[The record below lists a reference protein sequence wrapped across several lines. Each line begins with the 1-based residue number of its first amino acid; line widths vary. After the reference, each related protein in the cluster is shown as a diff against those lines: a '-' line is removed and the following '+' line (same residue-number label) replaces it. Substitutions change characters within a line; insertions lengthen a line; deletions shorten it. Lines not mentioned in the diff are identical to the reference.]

1 MTFQTSLSHW
11 LIVALACLTLVG
23 GARAQDEAATTAGP
37 AIELPDLSGFSR
49 GELLQM
55 WYDGEIG
62 TVVYSDE
69 IARRDEMDHWIA
81 AVLQYVSISS
91 EFATMAIEGP
101 MVCGIGLE
109 SFGPVQLEMPPV
121 FVENTVVQEYL
132 NELDT
137 IAPLADV
144 TLLPMNWTVEDIS
157 IEGLEGLIAAI
168 EQQDL
173 MDSVDLKLAYYR
185 YWDMLAVFG
194 TDSEEVNA
202 FGAFLNTLR
211 EGGAPLNEDMFD
223 VNAAYDHYRGGTAP
237 FELSTYEPKRQLI
250 AMLLEAYENLGE
262 LPTRYGDRE
271 AYDNRVADLTAEL
284 QAVSPMYVETS
295 PAATI
300 RGPDSSAPAGN
311 AAGPETS
318 TDAPTASGSGVSQIF
333 NEEAEF
339 FRMSFYAQNGRQPT
353 AEQIQEW
360 LQFLPEL
367 KETLNAPDTQR
378 NDEDPSASSA
388 GSTSSETSST
398 SAFDRDE
405 AISELEVMAQSLRTV
420 APTSEALSGASRTIE
435 RIEQLVPALRNP
447 TAAGASAAALS
458 PTEMDSTFRELRDG
472 YQFMRAMF
480 LERYGATNPVID
492 DRLRE
497 INDSWRALQRSIA
510 PPPAASPED
519 NLLDG
524 VRTTLQGS
532 QAVPGNSTTEQRASS
547 QAAAVP
553 APPVTTVQ
561 VFVKA
566 KDTVLQTGSEP
577 AQAIAGAQI
586 TQLFPPAELPG
597 TGVAKADSGAD
608 GEPVKGTSDDDGFV
622 ALGLSSEDAEQSQR
636 RADLFEQVLRWGTA
650 QRGGAPLLAQ
660 PDAVGS
666 SAAVSSVSPTGTG
679 SFYSVDVEPFESY
692 VIEGERGQTIES
704 LVSEL
709 PAELVAYIVQRI
721 SIDSVPFV
729 TTLFSSTV
737 STTLTPLISELD
749 SRAGIVVQLNFCRT
763 KQAPDDPSFVQTAAA
778 GRAGSWG
785 QTYDDQWAIKRV
797 GLTAEA
803 DSAWN
808 SLGDNPQPVNVAVI
822 DTGLDWNHLDID
834 WANIWRNGDEIP
846 NNEIDDDGNGYVDD
860 VIGWDFI
867 GQGNKPWDH
876 DGHGTIVSGI
886 IAATQGNNI
895 GIAGINPHA
904 KIMVLKSLNAFGN
917 TRASFIAEAI
927 LYAADNGA
935 KLVNVSVG
943 GSSLSRIEKA
953 AVDYA
958 NSKDV
963 MIVAAAGNEG
973 ISLEDYG
980 PGGLPG
986 VLTVSAT
993 DLDDARTVFSNWGTQ
1008 VDIAAPGMEVL
1019 SLRARRTDTMRD
1031 IPGVEYINAA
1041 NYVGQDKRYY
1051 RVSGTSFA
1059 APIVTG
1065 IASLIASR
1073 EPDVSNVELRRML
1086 TQSAEDVDAPGKDQF
1101 TGYGIVDA
1109 KLALTIERDFFIES
1123 TISGVGVVQ
1132 VDGQP
1137 ALQVN
1142 GTADASDFG
1151 RAWLEIGAG
1160 ENPTDWKRIA
1170 TEIDAAVSDGSLL
1183 IVPAQEFAGSTVWM
1197 LKLVTEDRDGKQR
1210 QAWFRLALG

>member
-1 MTFQTSLSHW
+1 MTMKTLLAHW
-11 LIVALACLTLVG
+11 LVVLLACFSATG
-23 GARAQDEAATTAGP
+23 GAFAQDAASTPGP
-37 AIELPDLSGFSR
+37 AIELPDLTGFSR

-55 WYDGEIG
+55 WYDGDIG
-62 TVVYSDE
+62 TVVYADE
-69 IARRDEMDHWIA
+69 IARRDEMDHWIGA
-81 AVLQYVSISS
+81 LLQHVSVNSDFTVI
-91 EFATMAIEGP
+91 ATEGP
-101 MVCGIGLE
+101 LVCGIGLE

-121 FVENTVVQEYL
+121 FVDNAIIQDYL
-132 NELDT
+132 NELET
-137 IAPLADV
+137 IAPLADI
-144 TLLPMNWTVEDIS
+144 TLLPMDWTIEDIS
-157 IEGLEGLIAAI
+157 LDGLGGLIEAI
-168 EQQDL
+168 EHQEL
-173 MDSVDLKLAYYR
+173 LDSVDLKLAYYR

-194 TDSEEVNA
+194 TDSEELNA
-202 FGAFLNTLR
+202 FGAFLNSLH
-211 EGGAPLNEDMFD
+211 EGGAPLNEAIFD
-223 VNAAYDHYRGGTAP
+223 VNAAYEHYRGGEAP
-237 FELSTYEPKRQLI
+237 FEVSIYEPKRQLY
-250 AMLLEAYENLGE
+250 AMLLEAYQNLGE
-262 LPTRYGDRE
+262 LSTRFGDRDI
-271 AYDNRVADLTAEL
+271 YDSRVADLTAEL
-284 QAVSPMYVETS
+284 DSADPLYVGTS
-295 PAATI
+295 PGAAL
-300 RGPDSSAPAGN
+300 GDSDISAPEDS
-311 AAGPETS
+311 AGP
-318 TDAPTASGSGVSQIF
+318 GSAAEATPGALNSD
-333 NEEAEF
+333 AEF

-353 AEQIQEW
+353 AAEIQEW
-360 LQFLPEL
+360 LEMLPGI
-367 KETLNAPDTQR
+367 KEQLRAQEPNGAAEETPESTD
-378 NDEDPSASSA
+378 DSA
-388 GSTSSETSST
+388 SSETSST
-398 SAFDRDE
+398 SALDRQKTIAELGVVANALTTASPSETLDE
-405 AISELEVMAQSLRTV
+405 VERT
-420 APTSEALSGASRTIE
+420 AE
-435 RIEQLVPALRNP
+435 RIERLISSLQGS
-447 TAAGASAAALS
+447 AGMTLNSA
-458 PTEMDSTFRELRDG
+458 EMDSAFRQLRDG
-472 YQFMRAMF
+472 YQLLRMASFDVSGSSHP
-480 LERYGATNPVID
+480 LID

-497 INDSWRALQRSIA
+497 INGDWRRVQQTVQ
-510 PPPAASPED
+510 PAQSSFPEND
-519 NLLDG
+519 LLEG
-524 VRTTLQGS
+524 VRMSLKGAQDASVDSSAEDTAVS
-532 QAVPGNSTTEQRASS
+532 QASAEV
-547 QAAAVP
+547 
-553 APPVTTVQ
+553 PVTTVP

-566 KDTVLQTGSEP
+566 KDTVLQTSGEP
-577 AQAIAGAQI
+577 GQAVAGAQI
-586 TQLFPPAELPG
+586 TLLLPPADLPG
-597 TGVAKADSGAD
+597 TGVAKADQGAD
-608 GEPVKGTSDDDGFV
+608 AEPAQGTSDDDGFV
-622 ALGLSSEDAEQSQR
+622 ALALSSGDARLSQR
-636 RADLFEQVLRWGTA
+636 RADLFSQVLRWGTA
-650 QRGGAPLLAQ
+650 ERGGTPLAAASDTAGPSGPNATQSTVTTNAPI
-660 PDAVGS
+660 
-666 SAAVSSVSPTGTG
+666 
-679 SFYSVDVEPFESY
+679 FSVDVEQFESY
-692 VIEGERGQTIES
+692 VIEGERGQSVES
-704 LVSEL
+704 LVNEM
-709 PAELVAYIVQRI
+709 PAELATYIVQRL

-729 TTLFSSTV
+729 TTLFSTAV
-737 STTLTPLISELD
+737 STTLTPLINELAN
-749 SRAGIVVQLNFCRT
+749 RGNIIVELNYCRT
-763 KQAPDDPSFVQTAAA
+763 KQAPDDPSFVQAAAA

-785 QTYDDQWAIKRV
+785 QPYDDQWAIKRV

-834 WANIWRNGDEIP
+834 WENIWRNDGEIP

-860 VIGWDFI
+860 IIGWDFI

-886 IAATQGNNI
+886 IAATQGNGI

-904 KIMVLKSLNAFGN
+904 NIMVLKSLNAFGN

-927 LYAADNGA
+927 LYAVDNGA

-943 GSSLSRIEKA
+943 GSNLSRVEKA

-958 NSKDV
+958 NSNDV

-1086 TQSAEDVDAPGKDQF
+1086 TQSAEDVDVPGRDQF

-1123 TISGVGVVQ
+1123 SISGVGVVQ

-1142 GTADASDFG
+1142 GTADASKF
-1151 RAWLEIGAG
+1151 RKAWVEIGAG
-1160 ENPTDWKRIA
+1160 ENPSEWKRMA
-1170 TEIDAAVSDGSLL
+1170 TEIDVAVTDGNLLL
-1183 IVPAQEFAGSTVWM
+1183 IPAQEFAGSAVWM
-1197 LKLVTEDRDGKQR
+1197 LKLVTEDQDGKQR